1 MTSTTATDQMTIT
14 HFKIHPLTG
23 EELPKG
29 MSAKDVELYIRNWN
43 EGLVHFEGNVCG
55 RQLESGHRPMMDS
68 GVAVLLMEGLITKE
82 QAEATNEARLI
93 HERKSMEEYTKSQA
107 NRTPEEINEEMFEMR
122 AAFGPGQKVVN
133 VITGVVTRT

>member
-23 EELPKG
+23 EELPEG
-29 MSAKDVELYIRNWN
+29 MSAQDVELYIRNWN

-55 RQLESGHRPMMDS
+55 RHLKSGHRPMMDS

-82 QAEATNEARLI
+82 QAEATNEA
-93 HERKSMEEYTKSQA
+93 HEAYSNRAMERYFQAQA
-107 NRTPEEINEEMFEMR
+107 NRTPEEINEEMLEMR
-122 AAFGPGQKVVN
+122 AAFGPGEKVVN